1 MASALDEI
9 TVLDITQG
17 MAGAL
22 ATMFLCDNGA
32 RVIRIEAPGSDRM
45 RHQPGYR
52 VWDRGKERIHLDLLN
67 DAGPSREHGS
77 SVSSKSAISPHDIE
91 TFHGLVERADV
102 LVESFAPSSGFRS
115 LIDYDRLISDN
126 PRLVQCFITAY
137 GREGPVKNEPAI
149 DDLVMARVGVLA
161 SLTTF
166 RQGPPHVVHP
176 LPSIAAG
183 LLAAQGIT
191 ASLLAREKTGRGR
204 VVETSLMAGAL
215 LFASKVSGDKM
226 KPLPFVP
233 HNQPTGGGPFY
244 SVFECSDGQW
254 VQLGCIHGGFID
266 LAAVVLDIVDVVSD
280 PKYGDGRFPKTEEA
294 RSELFDIVAGVM
306 KTRPSDEW
314 ERLFED
320 ADIPYARACTIEEA
334 IENSQVRSNGMVIE
348 LEDPEVGPVLQMGLP
363 IELSATPG
371 RAKPVL
377 GVSRESPAQ
386 ILASLPGAQH
396 YGPNAGRTALDPPLK
411 GVKVV
416 EISNVI
422 AGPSAGKML
431 ADLGADVIK
440 LESLN
445 GDISRPVGH
454 AGFLYI
460 NSNKRSVSVE
470 ARTDHGKE
478 VSRRLAAQADVLLAN
493 LRPGATDRIGL
504 ATDVLKKLNPGLI
517 ETHVTAYGRAG
528 PYAHRPGVDPLA
540 QALTGLQREQ
550 GGPGNPPVPLANL
563 AATDFVAGAMG
574 ALGAVMALFVRERT
588 GLAQRV
594 DTNLLN
600 AGILIGSEAV
610 LRYEGKPPRRL
621 IDKGQYGLDAL
632 HRLYQTKDGWIY
644 LVAETEEQWGAL
656 CKVLDS
662 DDLCADTR
670 FASAQARRESRAI
683 LDGLLE
689 PTFWKRTSQEWLR
702 LLGGERVP
710 CAPVVDEYSE
720 GFFSDPQAV
729 ANDMIGTLRHPTVG
743 QMKVLRNA
751 VRFRDTADI
760 EARPTPL
767 LGEHT
772 HQALQEVGYSER
784 QIEELYRKGVVKTEE
799 PSPES

>member
-1 MASALDEI
+1 MASALDGI

-45 RHQPGYR
+45 RHEPGYR
-52 VWDRGKERIHLDLLN
+52 VWDRGKERIPLDLLY
-67 DAGPSREHGS
+67 DATPGRQHASSPSAES
-77 SVSSKSAISPHDIE
+77 AKSAQDME

-102 LVESFAPSSGFRS
+102 LVESFAPSSRLQS
-115 LIDYDRLISDN
+115 LIDYDRLISTN
-126 PRLVQCFITAY
+126 PRLVHCFITAY
-137 GREGPVKNEPAI
+137 GREGPVKDEPDI
-149 DDLVMARVGVLA
+149 DNLVMARVGVLA
-161 SLTTF
+161 SIPTF

-176 LPSIAAG
+176 LPSVAAG

-215 LFASKVSGDKM
+215 LFASKVSGDKL
-226 KPLPFVP
+226 KSLPFAS

-244 SVFECSDGQW
+244 SVFECADGQW
-254 VQLGCIHGGFID
+254 VQLGCIHGGFVD
-266 LAAVVLDIVDVVSD
+266 LAAVVFDIVDVVSD
-280 PKYGDGRFPKTEEA
+280 PKYGDGRFPESEEA

-314 ERLFED
+314 ERLLEE
-320 ADIPYARACTIEEA
+320 ADIPYARACTTEEA
-334 IENSQVRSNGMVIE
+334 IENPQVRSNGMVIE
-348 LEDPEVGPVLQMGLP
+348 LQDPEVGPVLQIGLP

-371 RAKPVL
+371 RAKPARRL
-377 GVSRESPAQ
+377 SGENPAR
-386 ILASLPGAQH
+386 ILAGLPVAQH
-396 YGPNAGRTALDPPLK
+396 HVPGPDGDALDPPLK

-416 EISNVI
+416 EIANVI

-440 LESLN
+440 LESLT
-445 GDISRPVGH
+445 GDISRPVSH
-454 AGFLYI
+454 AGFMYI
-460 NSNKRSVSVE
+460 NSNKRSVSVD
-470 ARTDHGKE
+470 ARTDQGRE
-478 VSRRLAAQADVLLAN
+478 MSRRLAAGADVLLAN
-493 LRPGATDRIGL
+493 LRPGATDRMGL

-550 GGPGNPPVPLANL
+550 GGPENPPVSLVNL

-574 ALGAVMALFVRERT
+574 ALGTVMALFVRERT

-610 LRYEGKPPRRL
+610 MRYEGKPPRRL

-632 HRLYQTKDGWIY
+632 HRLYQTNDGWIY

-656 CKVLDS
+656 CRVLGR

-670 FASAQARRESRAI
+670 FATAQARRENRAI
-683 LDGLLE
+683 LGGLLE
-689 PTFWKRTSQEWLR
+689 PIFRSRPSQEWLQ

-710 CAPVVDEYSE
+710 CAPVVDKYNE

-729 ANDMIGTLRHPTVG
+729 ANDMIVTMRHPTVG
-743 QMKVLRNA
+743 RMKVLRNA
-751 VRFRDTADI
+751 VRFRNTADI
-760 EARPTPL
+760 DARPTPL

-772 HQALQEVGYSER
+772 HQVLQEVGYSER
-784 QIEELYRKGVVKTEE
+784 QIDELYRKGVVKTEE